1 MVKKTLLVLMVTTLL
16 GSTLGGCSTGTKTAN
31 GKNVEL
37 LRVAHNQGENHP
49 IHKALLE
56 FEKEVEKNSNAEIDV
71 QVFPNEILGS
81 QREAVEL
88 TQTGAIDISVAS
100 ISLLESFEEMYS
112 VFNVPYL
119 FDSKEHYYSVM
130 NDEEILGPLFEQTR
144 NDGFVGLTWYD
155 AGTRNI
161 YTNKKSI
168 EKPEDLKGM
177 KIRVQQSPTNI
188 KMIELLGASP
198 TPMGFGEVYTALQ
211 QNVIDGAENNE
222 MALITNKHGEVSK
235 YYSYNEHA
243 MIPDILIM
251 NAKKL
256 DGMSEEHRNIV
267 LDAVNKSNEFEVEE
281 WKKSIEEAKKEAE
294 KMGVKF
300 TYPDTKPFQEKVMPI
315 HEEFK
320 KNEKV
325 APIYNKIREKVE
337 K

>member
-1 MVKKTLLVLMVTTLL
+1 MVKKTLLALMVTTLFGSSML
-16 GSTLGGCSTGTKTAN
+16 GCMNGGANTAEKK
-31 GKNVEL
+31 GEL

-56 FEKEVEKNSNAEIDV
+56 FEREVEKNSNNEIDV

-119 FDSKEHYYSVM
+119 FDDRDHYFSVM
-130 NDEEILGPLFEQTR
+130 YDDEILGSLYEQTR

-168 EKPEDLKGM
+168 EKPEDLKGL

-188 KMIELLGASP
+188 KMIELLGGSP

-211 QNVIDGAENNE
+211 QSVIDGAENNE

-235 YYSYNEHA
+235 FYSYNAHA

-251 NAKKL
+251 NAKRL
-256 DGMSEEHRNIV
+256 DEMSEEHRNII
-267 LDAVNKSNEFEVEE
+267 LDAVEKSNEFEVEE
-281 WKKSIEEAKKEAE
+281 WKKSIDEAKLEAE

-320 KNEKV
+320 QNENV
-325 APIYNKIREKVE
+325 SEIYNRIREKAQ